1 MSCRGPLEP
10 VVLSRGQQ
18 FVPVLGDGGG
28 AGEVRLDDV
37 DEPRFVGGD
46 SVPVEEPLE
55 IGEQKA
61 VFAGQLD
68 DAAVDRVQPPSE
80 LDRRDRDRPIS
91 RRPASLSPSL
101 GS

>member
-1 MSCRGPLEP
+1 MPP
-10 VVLSRGQQ
+10 
-18 FVPVLGDGGG
+18 LGDGGG
-28 AGEVRLDDV
+28 AGEVRLNDL
-37 DEPRFVGGD
+37 DEPGVVRGD
-46 SVPVEEPLE
+46 AVPVEELLE

-61 VFAGQLD
+61 ALAGQLD